1 MKKIVLTL
9 VCALSAMLAFA
20 VQYPV
25 RHYVS
30 PLVRLRTTQRVAP
43 KNGVYY
49 TPLSQVDEQAY
60 SPKGSPI
67 SSRWGVYDSKLDY
80 FPEDMMEERNLSSYT
95 AISAFEAGT
104 AATESTPVSENS
116 SGRSSSKPR
125 RITIGGGTWEGDE
138 GDGETYIWSGADKG
152 GTYVDNGDGT
162 YTFYDADGELIG
174 TYKADVTPGG
184 VITLGEVVRN
194 PIGSPV
200 LPFLLF
206 AMMACGVIYYRRKHA
221 VTMSE

>member
-1 MKKIVLTL
+1 MKKIIVTM

-67 SSRWGVYDSKLDY
+67 STRWGVYDSKLDY

-125 RITIGGGTWEGDE
+125 RITIDDDTWEGDE
-138 GDGETYIWSGADKG
+138 GDEVTYTWSGAGKWG
-152 GTYVDNGDGT
+152 RYVDNGNGT
-162 YTFYDADGELIG
+162 YTFYDAEGNMIG
-174 TYKADVTPGG
+174 TYEGNVAGEY
-184 VITLGEVVRN
+184 ITLGEVVRN

-206 AMMACGVIYYRRKHA
+206 AMMACGVIYYRRRKVEIA
-221 VTMSE
+221 